1 MPGFNLYSSQ
11 SNRSTTT
18 YHFDG
23 HQSVRWMQQED
34 FTLDSQTPANYPKNT
49 SPNPL
54 GYLEGSLY
62 SDTTESDL
70 NALFE
75 LLDAEKL
82 EESAKLIHNWDGEFV
97 VVYATNDKIFVVSDA
112 FGRLPVYYSNL
123 DGQYIVSRNISFV
136 RSSLNSSDFDPIQL
150 GVSLLLGM
158 QLGEK
163 TLWKSIQKAPPHSIV
178 EIDRSTNALKV
189 HRYFNL
195 KTVSGTA
202 NFDEVKTQIRSTFLD
217 TLERRVRYMDRP
229 TLSLSGGLD
238 SRLIA
243 AGLKQLNLEIPLI
256 TYSRLNGDDQLD
268 HHSSQEITKRLTA
281 ENAHEIIPL
290 RQPSLASANELLRFK
305 QGFNFLSMSY
315 IIPYYQL
322 HRERGISTIT
332 GDGGGK
338 YFVDL
343 YPLKDLKS
351 MDQLIQYLLRFN
363 AFCDFKTAAGIAG
376 VGVEELKAYVVDY
389 IAAYPFDDFNNKYT
403 YYLIREAGINWA
415 FEGEDRNRQYCWS
428 SAAFYNPKL
437 IELCLSIPQRSKQYG
452 ELFKY
457 LFASLPGDLGAVRNP
472 NWNEVVDNSKSVRR
486 IHQRQKLK
494 TYIPAF
500 ILDRKKGVELDAF
513 TFSEEL
519 KTLKSNWNND
529 QLNVSKLKSKHT
541 MNFYWQLFT
550 LMKLMDHETAAI
562 GK

>member
-1 MPGFNLYSSQ
+1 MPGFNLYSSK
-11 SNRSTTT
+11 SNRSSTA

-23 HQSVRWMQQED
+23 HAPVVWMQEED
-34 FTLDSQTPANYPKNT
+34 FTLNSQTPGNYPKNA
-49 SPNPL
+49 SPNAN
-54 GYLEGSLY
+54 GYLEGCMY
-62 SDTTESDL
+62 SDATESNL
-70 NALFE
+70 NNLFQ
-75 LLDAEKL
+75 LLDDAKL
-82 EESAKLIHNWDGEFV
+82 DDSAKLIEEWDGEFV
-97 VVYATNDKIFVVSDA
+97 VVYAAKDKIYVVSDA

-123 DGQYIVSRNISFV
+123 DGEYIVSRNSSFV
-136 RSSLNSSDFDPIQL
+136 RSALKSDDFDPMQI
-150 GVSLLLGM
+150 GVSLLLGT

-163 TLWKSIQKAPPHSIV
+163 TLWKSIRKAPPHSIL
-178 EIDRSTNALKV
+178 EIDRSTNTLKV
-189 HRYFNL
+189 HRYFKL

-202 NFDEVKTQIRSTFLD
+202 NFDEVKEKIRSTFLD
-217 TLERRVRYMDRP
+217 TLERRVKFMDRP

-243 AGLKQLNLEIPLI
+243 AGLKQLDLEIPFI
-256 TYSRLNGDDQLD
+256 TYSRENGVDHLD
-268 HHSSQEITKRLTA
+268 HNSSKEITERLNA
-281 ENAHEIIPL
+281 ETVHEIIPL
-290 RQPSLASANELLRFK
+290 GPPTIESANELLQFK

-315 IIPYYQL
+315 ILPYYQL
-322 HRERGISTIT
+322 HQERGISTIT

-343 YPLKDLKS
+343 YPLKDLKT
-351 MDQLIQYLLRFN
+351 MDQLIQYLLRYN
-363 AFCDFKTAAGIAG
+363 AFCDFKTAASIAG
-376 VGVEELKAYVVDY
+376 VKPEELKAYVVDH
-389 IAAYPFDDFNNKYT
+389 ISAYPVADFNDKYT

-437 IELCLSIPQRSKQYG
+437 IELCLSIPQRSKEYG

-457 LFASLPGDLGAVRNP
+457 LFASLPGELGAVRNP

-486 IHQRQKLK
+486 IHNRQKLK

-519 KTLKSNWNND
+519 KSLKSTWKND
-529 QLNVSKLKSKHT
+529 ELDVSKLKSKHT
-541 MNFYWQLFT
+541 MNFYWQLYT
-550 LMKLMDHETAAI
+550 LMRLVGSE
-562 GK
+562 G